1 MEKKKNLC
9 VAVWLFG
16 CYLSQLATPT
26 LSFLSTRITYSFL
39 SVTMASST
47 NDCLEPLDSLSV
59 SVPII
64 ARLTVYVSG
73 HGVKKKSMKK
83 EIKTKEFDHSFSMM
97 KSNYLNFL
105 AAFLEKHHVNKL
117 QVTDRRCYTLK
128 MQVPPSV

>member
-1 MEKKKNLC
+1 MC

-16 CYLSQLATPT
+16 CYLSQLAAPT
-26 LSFLSTRITYSFL
+26 LSFLSTRITYSSL

-47 NDCLEPLDSLSV
+47 NNCSEPPDSLSV

-64 ARLTVYVSG
+64 AHLTVHVSR

-83 EIKTKEFDHSFSMM
+83 EIKTKEFDHSFSMT

-105 AAFLEKHHVNKL
+105 AMFFEKHHVNKL
-117 QVTDRRCYTLK
+117 QVTDRKRYTLK
-128 MQVPPSV
+128 MQVPPSA